1 MSYDQYRS
9 VTELDLSSDVDRPS
23 GYKGL
28 LLTTNDGVKDTVV
41 LKITTK
47 SSETVELDF
56 VLSAETPVIILPI
69 GVTKIF
75 AAGGGSTFPSSSR
88 CYGLN

>member
-28 LLTTNDGVKDTVV
+28 LLTTDDGAKETIV
-41 LKITTK
+41 LKVTTK
-47 SSETVELDF
+47 SSETVELDI
-56 VLSAETPVIILPI
+56 SIETPQILPI

-75 AAGGGSTFPSSSR
+75 STDNGTTFPADCR